1 LRQQSR
7 TPLARR
13 PSGGSAVG
21 AGWRPW
27 LALVLLALAGCGTSA
42 PETPEPQPAPCP
54 TALILEGA
62 ERTAAYRAGATP
74 RAAEIRYIAVL
85 RDLNSA
91 CRYYSGE
98 GGAGVDVDLTFNLI
112 AERGPAMSGSE
123 PLTYFVA
130 TIGPDG
136 KILDKELLQG
146 DLTFAEGE
154 ERAGWSE
161 DLTLRLPTVSS
172 SEGAGYRLYVG
183 FQLDD
188 AELTRRQEPLL
199 R

>member
-1 LRQQSR
+1 M
-7 TPLARR
+7 TPLR
-13 PSGGSAVG
+13 SGSGAVD
-21 AGWRPW
+21 AGWRPS
-27 LALVLLALAGCGTSA
+27 LALGLLALAACGTTA
-42 PETPEPQPAPCP
+42 PETAEPAAPPCP

-62 ERTAAYRAGATP
+62 ERTAAYRPGAEP

-85 RDLNSA
+85 RDLSSA

-112 AERGPAMSGSE
+112 AERGPAMSGTE
-123 PLTYFVA
+123 ALTYFVA

-136 KILDKELLQG
+136 QILDKELLQG
-146 DLTFAEGE
+146 DLTFEQGE

-161 DLTLRLPTVSS
+161 DLTLRLPTVNS
-172 SEGAGYRLYVG
+172 SEGAGYQLYVG

>member
-1 LRQQSR
+1 VTQLRCGRIPVAS
-7 TPLARR
+7 
-13 PSGGSAVG
+13 

-27 LALVLLALAGCGTSA
+27 LGLGLLTLAGCGTS
-42 PETPEPQPAPCP
+42 QPASQPPPPPCP

-62 ERTAAYRAGATP
+62 ERTSAYRAGAQP
-74 RAAEIRYIAVL
+74 RASELRYIAVL
-85 RDLNSA
+85 RDLTST
-91 CRYYSGE
+91 CRYYTE
-98 GGAGVDVDLTFNLI
+98 QDGAGVDVDLTFNLI
-112 AERGPAMSGSE
+112 AERGPALSGSE

-130 TIGPDG
+130 TLGPDG
-136 KILDKELLQG
+136 RILDKELLRS

-161 DLTLRLPTVSS
+161 DLTVRLPTVTSG
-172 SEGAGYRLYVG
+172 EGADYRLYVG

-188 AELTRRQEPLL
+188 AELRRRQQPLL